1 MSIDKLDEAVKRVM
15 GEILCPYPRPSHEHD
30 ELDCRV
36 CALERR
42 VRAALDE
49 AVATAFPRCQRCGGA
64 GERAYADSTT
74 WRGGIGGQTITA
86 SVCDGCWGTGRTDVT
101 GPNLRRLEVA
111 FNKRV
116 AEAVAE
122 EREGRRV
129 ELEQNTIGWRAAVQ
143 VQLDAKE
150 KAEVERDELRKRL
163 EVESVDLDMVEEL
176 RTLRAEV
183 ERLRSLYDTLWNSD
197 ALADVRA
204 ANTRTERAEA
214 AMRKAYGAAL
224 AIQAHGCTP
233 QRLDLL
239 FAAIEELR
247 P

>member
-49 AVATAFPRCQRCGGA
+49 AVA
-64 GERAYADSTT
+64 
-74 WRGGIGGQTITA
+74 
-86 SVCDGCWGTGRTDVT
+86 
-101 GPNLRRLEVA
+101 
-111 FNKRV
+111 
-116 AEAVAE
+116 
-122 EREGRRV
+122 
-129 ELEQNTIGWRAAVQ
+129 
-143 VQLDAKE
+143 
-150 KAEVERDELRKRL
+150 
-163 EVESVDLDMVEEL
+163 
-176 RTLRAEV
+176 
-183 ERLRSLYDTLWNSD
+183 
-197 ALADVRA
+197 